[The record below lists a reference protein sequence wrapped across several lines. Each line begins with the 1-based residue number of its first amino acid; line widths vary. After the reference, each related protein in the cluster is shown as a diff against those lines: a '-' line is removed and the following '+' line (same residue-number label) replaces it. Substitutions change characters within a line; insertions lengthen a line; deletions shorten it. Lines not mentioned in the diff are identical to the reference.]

1 MNEQVQSFDV
11 ERTLSDIRDSISLE
25 EIISYMPG
33 HVYWKDVN
41 GAYLGCNLH
50 LANVLKLKSPQEIVG
65 KKVYDLVSD
74 EISGDLVDSIDTAVM
89 SNNREVVIEE
99 EGLDSEGKWAFYFTK
114 KQPLHDAKGR
124 VVGMLGVSLDITKR
138 KLAEQAAEKAKEEAE
153 AASRAKTEFLANM
166 SHDVKT
172 PLSGVI
178 AIAELLAQRFQ
189 GGDKKL
195 IEDIQRCGKTLMSF
209 FENCIELS
217 KMDIVQLQEVSQV
230 FSMAKIV
237 EAIHTLFVP
246 SATAKKL
253 VFNVH
258 QDAQLPPTLVGN
270 QINIYRVVLN
280 LIGNAIKFTPSG
292 SVTLSIVLD
301 HKVDDEN
308 IVIKIIV
315 QDTGIGIPKDK
326 QNIIFEKLQ
335 RLTPSYYNRQEGHG
349 IGLYIVDQYVKAMQ
363 GTIEVEST
371 EGKGSTFTVTIPLK
385 VAAPDETN
393 IVIPPT
399 LSAHEVP
406 AAKVPEPVSQLLGDY
421 HVQDLGEDLPR
432 VLLVEDSPLIQ
443 AVTKEILQTA
453 GARVDVA
460 SCGKEAIDLFVPGKY
475 ALIYMDIGLPDMDG
489 YEVSQRLRAIEDQAH
504 AVRTPILALTA
515 HAAVDVKTFCAGAG
529 MQGVLNKP
537 LSCKQAQQALE
548 RYVLRKST
556 MVDGLQL
563 LDVSEPVS
571 SHLPSRLEVI
581 DLPGCVAVVESEAR
595 AREMLAM
602 VTELLDSTFVPEI
615 QAAYEKHDDLEL
627 RKALHKFLGSLCY
640 ISTPALKQA
649 TLDLQV
655 AVKEKL
661 ATRERA
667 FQAFLHEVK
676 QFKIAYS
683 TLQQVGML

>member
-1 MNEQVQSFDV
+1 MSN
-11 ERTLSDIRDSISLE
+11 TCNPISLE

-33 HVYWKDVN
+33 NVYWMDVQ
-41 GAYLGCNLH
+41 GVYQGCNENLVK
-50 LANVLKLKSPQEIVG
+50 VLKRHSVHEVIG
-65 KKVYDLVSD
+65 KKIHELTENKAIADLV
-74 EISGDLVDSIDTAVM
+74 EKVDSEVM
-89 SNNREVVIEE
+89 ANNKEVVVEE
-99 EGLDSEGKWAFYFTK
+99 EAFDADGKWAFYFTK
-114 KQPLHDAKGR
+114 KQPLHDTEGH

-138 KLAEQAAEKAKEEAE
+138 KLAEQDAEKAKEEAE

-189 GGDKKL
+189 GSDKKL
-195 IEDIQRCGKTLMSF
+195 IEDVQRCGKTLMAF

-217 KMDIVQLQEVSQV
+217 KMDMVQLKDVNQA

-237 EAIHTLFVP
+237 ESIHALFVP
-246 SATAKKL
+246 SATAKQL

-258 QDAQLPPTLVGN
+258 EDAQLPAVLMGN
-270 QINIYRVVLN
+270 QINIYRVILN
-280 LIGNAIKFTPSG
+280 LVGNAIKFTPSG
-292 SVTLSIVLD
+292 SVTLSVVLD

-308 IVIKIIV
+308 IIVKIIV

-326 QNIIFEKLQ
+326 QKIIFEKLQ

-363 GTIEVEST
+363 GTIEVESA
-371 EGKGSTFTVTIPLK
+371 EGMGSKFTVTIPLK
-385 VAAPDETN
+385 IAASDEVN

-399 LSAHEVP
+399 LSVQEVP
-406 AAKVPEPVSQLLGDY
+406 AARVPEPTTPSFAISRDQEVKIDA
-421 HVQDLGEDLPR
+421 PR

-443 AVTKEILQTA
+443 AVTKEILRTS
-453 GARVDVA
+453 GASVDVA
-460 SCGKEAIDLFVPGKY
+460 SSGKEAVDLFVPGKY

-489 YEVSQRLRAIEDQAH
+489 YEVSQRLRAIEDAAH

-548 RYVLRKST
+548 RYVLRKPT
-556 MVDGLQL
+556 AVDGLQL

-581 DLPGCVAVVESEAR
+581 DLPGCVAVVESEVR
-595 AREMLAM
+595 AREMLSM

-615 QAAYEKHDDLEL
+615 QAAYEKSDDLEL

-649 TLDLQV
+649 TLDLQT

-661 ATRERA
+661 ATRERS
-667 FQAFLHEVK
+667 FQTFLHEVR

-683 TLQQVGML
+683 TLQQVGMV

>member
-1 MNEQVQSFDV
+1 MSN
-11 ERTLSDIRDSISLE
+11 TCNPISLE

-33 HVYWKDVN
+33 NVYWMDVQ
-41 GAYLGCNLH
+41 GVYQGCNENLVK
-50 LANVLKLKSPQEIVG
+50 VLKRHSVHEVIG
-65 KKVYDLVSD
+65 KKIHDLTENKAIADLV
-74 EISGDLVDSIDTAVM
+74 EKVDSEVM
-89 SNNREVVIEE
+89 ANNKEVVVEE
-99 EGLDSEGKWAFYFTK
+99 EAFDADGKWAFYFTK
-114 KQPLHDAKGR
+114 KQPLHDTEGH

-138 KLAEQAAEKAKEEAE
+138 KLAEQDAEKAKEEAE

-178 AIAELLAQRFQ
+178 
-189 GGDKKL
+189 
-195 IEDIQRCGKTLMSF
+195 EDVQRCGKTLLAF

-217 KMDIVQLQEVSQV
+217 KMDMVQLKDVNQA

-237 EAIHTLFVP
+237 ESIHALFVP
-246 SATAKKL
+246 SATAKQL

-258 QDAQLPPTLVGN
+258 EDAQLPAVLMGN
-270 QINIYRVVLN
+270 QINIYRVILN
-280 LIGNAIKFTPSG
+280 LVGNAIKFTPSG
-292 SVTLSIVLD
+292 SVTLSVVLD

-308 IVIKIIV
+308 IIVKIIV

-326 QNIIFEKLQ
+326 QKIIFEKLQ

-363 GTIEVEST
+363 GTIEVESA
-371 EGKGSTFTVTIPLK
+371 EGMGSKFTVTIPLK
-385 VAAPDETN
+385 IAASDEVN

-399 LSAHEVP
+399 LSVQEVP
-406 AAKVPEPVSQLLGDY
+406 AARVPEPTTPSFAISRDQEVKIDA
-421 HVQDLGEDLPR
+421 PR

-443 AVTKEILQTA
+443 AVTKEILRTS
-453 GARVDVA
+453 GASVDVA
-460 SCGKEAIDLFVPGKY
+460 SSGKEAVDLFVPGKY
-475 ALIYMDIGLPDMDG
+475 ALIYLDIGLPDMDG
-489 YEVSQRLRAIEDQAH
+489 YEVSQRLRAIEDAAH

-548 RYVLRKST
+548 RYVLRKPT
-556 MVDGLQL
+556 AVDGLQL

-581 DLPGCVAVVESEAR
+581 DLPGCVAVVESEVR
-595 AREMLAM
+595 AREMLSM

-615 QAAYEKHDDLEL
+615 QAAYEKSDDLEL

-649 TLDLQV
+649 TLDLQT

-661 ATRERA
+661 ATRERS
-667 FQAFLHEVK
+667 FQTFLHEVR

-683 TLQQVGML
+683 TLQQVGMV